1 MGVAF
6 IGLGRFDEAVFA
18 ANKALSQNQIFMSP
32 YCCLTTALAHLGR
45 EAEARDAAARL
56 LELKPDFRI
65 SEWVARSG
73 PRTHQMFIGGLRKAG
88 LPE

>member
-6 IGLGRFDEAVFA
+6 IGLGRFDEAVVSA
-18 ANKALSQNQIFMSP
+18 KKAFSQNQIFMSP

-45 EAEARDAAARL
+45 EAEAREAAARL

-73 PRTHQMFIGGLRKAG
+73 PRPDQMFIDGLRKAG